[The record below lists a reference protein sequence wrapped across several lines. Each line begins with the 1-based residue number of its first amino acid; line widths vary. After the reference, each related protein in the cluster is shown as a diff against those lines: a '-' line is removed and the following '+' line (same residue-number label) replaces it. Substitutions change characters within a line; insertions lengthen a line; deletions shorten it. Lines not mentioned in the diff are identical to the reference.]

1 MNISIISTYKN
12 EVTNDQFMARKV
24 SEVLLDLAESHLQS
38 PELSHFISEDGVN
51 KIRKTLAN
59 K

>member
-12 EVTNDQFMARKV
+12 ETSSSQITARKV
-24 SEVLLDLAESHLQS
+24 SQVLLDLAESHLQS

-51 KIRKTLAN
+51 KVRKKLAQ
-59 K
+59 

>member
-1 MNISIISTYKN
+1 MNISIISTYKKETSSN
-12 EVTNDQFMARKV
+12 HFTARKV
-24 SEVLLDLAESHLQS
+24 SEVLLHLAESHLQS

-51 KIRKTLAN
+51 KVRKKLA